1 MSSSFLETSDVAIK
15 QLIEDTQELIND
27 KMETLSRLVSILQFL
42 EKIKHEVDTLVL
54 CTVRET
60 VEKIKNQTILESREC
75 TPINNDSLISINEE
89 VVPSRLETFQTSK
102 TNNRHKLKNHHNNNN
117 NQHKIYKTI
126 TRSNL
131 FLKHLI

>member
-60 VEKIKNQTILESREC
+60 VEKSRIKLFWNQE
-75 TPINNDSLISINEE
+75 NVHQLIMI
-89 VVPSRLETFQTSK
+89 V
-102 TNNRHKLKNHHNNNN
+102 
-117 NQHKIYKTI
+117 
-126 TRSNL
+126 
-131 FLKHLI
+131 

>member
-1 MSSSFLETSDVAIK
+1 MAIK

-89 VVPSRLETFQTSK
+89 VVPSRLETSNIKRPTTD
-102 TNNRHKLKNHHNNNN
+102 TN
-117 NQHKIYKTI
+117 
-126 TRSNL
+126 
-131 FLKHLI
+131 

>member
-1 MSSSFLETSDVAIK
+1 MAIK

-60 VEKIKNQTILESREC
+60 VEKSRIKLFWNQE
-75 TPINNDSLISINEE
+75 NVHQLIMI
-89 VVPSRLETFQTSK
+89 V
-102 TNNRHKLKNHHNNNN
+102 
-117 NQHKIYKTI
+117 
-126 TRSNL
+126 
-131 FLKHLI
+131 